1 MLGNPPCGLSAS
13 FAPLWQSQRSKRL
26 SWFYV
31 AGGFHPPE
39 NSPPQS
45 PHPVSAFGIGGRW
58 NAKTR
63 PAGSALLWAP
73 LWQAQ
78 CSKRVSWF
86 YVAGGFHPPASW
98 INVEDRNKCPAC
110 LITCRFY
117 PPENSPPQSPHPASA
132 FGIGGRYSP
141 GIEGPQPQP
150 R

>member
-1 MLGNPPCGLSAS
+1 MNRHPLISGL
-13 FAPLWQSQRSKRL
+13 PGEL
-26 SWFYV
+26 
-31 AGGFHPPE
+31 PE

-141 GIEGPQPQP
+141 GINDPGYIYKGRDTSRPKDCFVPGKSP
-150 R
+150 GSLHR